1 MRFLAAIAL
10 LALMLMPVGATAQPV
25 TSQAIKMVN
34 EIRASKGLAPLKL
47 SRKLG
52 RSADAH
58 AQDMAR
64 KNLFSH
70 YGSDGSTPGKR
81 ARRQGYRFCYIS
93 ENIAEGQHDIP
104 EVIQVWMD
112 SPGHRKNILSKKVR
126 SLGMARSA
134 GNRWVMVLARDG
146 C

>member
-1 MRFLAAIAL
+1 MRFVAGVALSLML
-10 LALMLMPVGATAQPV
+10 LAPVEVSAKPITAQAV
-25 TSQAIKMVN
+25 EMVN
-34 EIRASKGLAPLKL
+34 SIRASKGLAPLKQ

-64 KNLFSH
+64 KKLFSH
-70 YGSDGSTPGKR
+70 YGSDGTTPGKR

-93 ENIAEGQHDIP
+93 ENIAEGQHDIK
-104 EVIQVWMD
+104 EVMQAWMD
-112 SPGHRKNILSKKVR
+112 SPGHRKNILSKKVK
-126 SLGMARSA
+126 SFGMARSA